1 MVEKHGDIDV
11 TYAVFMRRPVLSAPA
26 MAIDWLEAM
35 MAHRNMKVN
44 INLCHPEGNWVGAGQ
59 PICYITGALSGLVD
73 LETVFLQRIGAAC
86 VAAYNAHA
94 MCASLPNVSF
104 LAMDARHCA
113 GTDMAELMAYGAS
126 VGSKVAQKNEDAIG
140 FIGSSTDHT
149 AHFFG
154 ATRGRGTMPHALIG
168 YAGSTLEAARLYRK
182 TFPDQPLTVLV
193 DYFGCEISDG
203 LAVAEEFSDMA
214 AAGELSLRLD
224 THGGRYCEGLDVQE
238 SYAVLDRHKPE
249 SIRAYRTDNELKNLI
264 GTGVS
269 AAATWHMREQLDKH
283 GFKDVKI
290 VCSSGFGP
298 EKCGVFALAEA
309 PVNLIGS
316 GSFLPNKWAE
326 TYATADIIAYGDVSR
341 VKKGR
346 EFLIP

>member
-1 MVEKHGDIDV
+1 
-11 TYAVFMRRPVLSAPA
+11 
-26 MAIDWLEAM
+26 
-35 MAHRNMKVN
+35 
-44 INLCHPEGNWVGAGQ
+44 
-59 PICYITGALSGLVD
+59 
-73 LETVFLQRIGAAC
+73 
-86 VAAYNAHA
+86 
-94 MCASLPNVSF
+94 
-104 LAMDARHCA
+104 
-113 GTDMAELMAYGAS
+113 
-126 VGSKVAQKNEDAIG
+126 
-140 FIGSSTDHT
+140 
-149 AHFFG
+149 
-154 ATRGRGTMPHALIG
+154 MPHALIG

-238 SYAVLDRHKPE
+238 SYAVLDRNKPE
-249 SIRAYRTDNELKNLI
+249 SIRAYRTDNDLKNLI

-298 EKCGVFALAEA
+298 EKCRVFALAEA

-326 TYATADIIAYGDVSR
+326 TYATADIIAYGDISR